1 MTDRAS
7 RSELDTYFH
16 DISRSKLLTAAE
28 EHKLALEVRAKLNR
42 CKKALV
48 HARPGIRM
56 GAAARKSLAEY
67 EEARGRMVEAN
78 LRLVVSIAKRYS
90 NRGLT
95 LMDLVEEG
103 NIGLLKAAERFDPQM
118 GTRFSTYATYWI
130 KQSVRRALINT
141 GQTVRVPAY
150 MVELIAKWKHAALD
164 LAGQL
169 DREPSFDEI
178 AEKLE
183 ISHDKVALI
192 KRTVRGAAMSAAGS
206 LDSTRSL
213 SDLLPDERAEPP
225 EEALFEQFERDKI
238 TQLLKGI
245 DGREAMILRMRF
257 GLDREAPKTLSEIGR
272 KLRITRERVRQIE
285 SRTLRKL
292 QRILTEG
299 EGRKA
304 RPGTRKEVTSPFRSE

>member
-1 MTDRAS
+1 MPASS
-7 RSELDTYFH
+7 RSELETYFH
-16 DISRSKLLTAAE
+16 DISRYKLLTAKE
-28 EHKLALEVRAKLNR
+28 EHTLALEVRTKLNR
-42 CKKALV
+42 WKILLP
-48 HARPGIRM
+48 HARPGPRM
-56 GAAARKSLAEY
+56 GAEARKALDAY

-103 NIGLLKAAERFDPQM
+103 NIGLLKAAERFDPRM

-164 LAGQL
+164 LAARL

-192 KRTVRGAAMSAAGS
+192 RRTVRGATQAAVGS
-206 LDSTRSL
+206 LDATRSL
-213 SDLLPDERAEPP
+213 SDLLPDEHAEQP
-225 EEALFEQFERDKI
+225 EDALFERFEREKI

-245 DGREAMILRMRF
+245 DAREAMILRMRF
-257 GLDREAPKTLSEIGR
+257 GLDREAPKTLSEIGKR
-272 KLRITRERVRQIE
+272 LRVTRERVRQIE

-299 EGRKA
+299 ELRKT

>member
-1 MTDRAS
+1 MTSLSS
-7 RSELDTYFH
+7 RSELETYFH
-16 DISRSKLLTAAE
+16 DISRYPLLTAAG
-28 EHKLALEVRAKLNR
+28 EHELAVEVRGKLNR
-42 CKKALV
+42 YQKT
-48 HARPGIRM
+48 HARPGARM
-56 GAAARKSLAEY
+56 GVAARKLLAEY

-103 NIGLLKAAERFDPQM
+103 NIGLLKAAERFDPKR

-130 KQSVRRALINT
+130 KQAVRRALINT

-150 MVELIAKWKHAALD
+150 MVELIAKWKHAAID
-164 LAGQL
+164 LAGRL

-178 AEKLE
+178 AEELE

-192 KRTVRGAAMSAAGS
+192 KRAVRGAAQSAAGS
-206 LDSTRSL
+206 LDATRSL
-213 SDLLPDERAEPP
+213 SDLLPDEHAEQP
-225 EEALFEQFERDKI
+225 EDVLFERFEREKI

-245 DGREAMILRMRF
+245 DGREAQILKMRF
-257 GLDREAPKTLSEIGR
+257 GFDREAPKTLSEIGK
-272 KLRITRERVRQIE
+272 KLKVTRERVRQIE

-292 QRILTEG
+292 QRILTAG
-299 EGRKA
+299 EGRKTPS
-304 RPGTRKEVTSPFRSE
+304 RLPVRR